1 MKYIYNSEQIN
12 LIYNN
17 NKISSFYIPNIYEMS
32 RNLFDVSKLQ
42 SDKYTDPIP
51 VISGQTYKVYKT
63 TSKTYNTM
71 VKFLDSNK
79 EVIDSYVISGNTG
92 IEIGVD
98 TKYKDTKYIQVLIQG
113 SETDINNAT
122 MIVEGTHCYN
132 EYENYNQKYKYEKT
146 ILSGK
151 RWLVL
156 GDSIST
162 GNGENDFYSF
172 ASEPYH
178 FILAKKYGMIVTN
191 KSVSGY
197 TTKNLYENKV
207 NKINIGREYTPDL
220 ITIFIGT
227 NDCSYSV
234 DLITP
239 YKAMLDKLKEL
250 YPLAKIGLICP
261 IDRQDQHRNLPNY
274 VSYVENI
281 AKEYNLPCLNMYKK
295 EGWEFTNP
303 EDINTYT
310 CVKSDGT
317 HDGLHPN
324 NLGHSILVNNHIE
337 QFIINLMST

>member
-1 MKYIYNSEQIN
+1 MKYIYNSEQIK
-12 LIYNN
+12 LICNN
-17 NKISSFYIPNIYEMS
+17 NKINPFYIPGMYEMS
-32 RNLFDVSKLQ
+32 RNLFDVSKIQ
-42 SDKYTDPIP
+42 SDKYTNPIP
-51 VISGQTYKVYKT
+51 VISGQIYKVYKT
-63 TSKTYNTM
+63 TTKVYNTN

-79 EVIDSYVISGNTG
+79 EVINLYTINGGTG
-92 IEIGVD
+92 IGIGS
-98 TKYKDTKYIQVLIQG
+98 DTKYIQVLIQG
-113 SETDINNAT
+113 SETDINNST
-122 MIVEGTHCYN
+122 MIVEGTHCYK
-132 EYENYNQKYKYEKT
+132 EYENYNQKYKYKKS
-146 ILSGK
+146 ILNGK

-162 GNGENDFYSF
+162 GNGENDDYNY

-197 TTKNLYENKV
+197 TTKNLYENTV
-207 NKINIGREYTPDL
+207 NKINSDREYTPDL
-220 ITIFIGT
+220 ITIFVGT

-261 IDRQDQHRNLPNY
+261 IDRRDQPAKLPKY

-295 EGWEFTNP
+295 EGWDFTNP

-310 CVKSDGT
+310 CLTSDGT

-337 QFIINLMST
+337 QFIINLIST

>member
-1 MKYIYNSEQIN
+1 MKYIYNSKQIK
-12 LIYNN
+12 LTYNN

-32 RNLFDVSKLQ
+32 RNLFDVSKFQ
-42 SDKYTDPIP
+42 SDKYTNPIP
-51 VISGQTYKVYKT
+51 VISGQIYKIYRT
-63 TSKTYNTM
+63 TDKTYNNM
-71 VKFLDSNK
+71 VKFLNSNK
-79 EVIDSYVISGNTG
+79 EVISSYTISGSG
-92 IEIGVD
+92 GAEIGAN
-98 TKYKDTKYIQVLIQG
+98 TKYIQVFIQG

-132 EYENYNQKYKYEKT
+132 EYENYNQKHNYEKS
-146 ILSGK
+146 ILNGK

-162 GNGENDFYSF
+162 GDGENDNYNY

-207 NKINIGREYTPDL
+207 NKINIDSEYTPDL

-261 IDRQDQHRNLPNY
+261 IDRQDQHANLSNY

-295 EGWEFTNP
+295 EGWDFTNP
-303 EDINTYT
+303 EDVNTYT
-310 CVKSDGT
+310 CLKSDGT

-337 QFIINLMST
+337 QFIINLMSI